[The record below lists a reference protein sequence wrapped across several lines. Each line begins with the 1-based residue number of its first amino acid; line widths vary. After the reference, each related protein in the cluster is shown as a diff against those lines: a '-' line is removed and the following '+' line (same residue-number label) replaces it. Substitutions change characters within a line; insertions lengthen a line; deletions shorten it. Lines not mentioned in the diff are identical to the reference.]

1 MRKFLAVLHA
11 RNMEFLRDRS
21 ALVWNLAMP
30 FLLVIGL
37 AFTFSGS
44 NKEIY
49 KVGVVGGL
57 ETLARVAPALQT
69 TQHIKFVEYNELQ
82 TAIGKVEHHQ
92 LDMLVEVRDVPSEIG
107 SRSIATDD
115 AGHYS
120 YFPLPNPP
128 PASEKLMAGHP
139 EEGTKEKSR
148 LGVLGTNASLG
159 DSSLKYW
166 VNSSS
171 PNGYLLERILW
182 GTEGHLFQRQQVEG
196 KEIRYVDW
204 FLPGILGM
212 NMMFSCLFGVGF
224 VIVRYRKNGF
234 LKRLKATPLGAFH
247 FLLAQL
253 VSRLLLIMLITIV
266 VYTGCNL
273 FIEFNMQGSYWDL
286 LLVVTLGAVCMISIG
301 LLVAARTASEEFAGG
316 ILNAVTWPM
325 MLLSG
330 SWFSLEGTHP
340 WVQQL
345 AQIFPLTHVIAATR
359 AIMSEGAPLS
369 QVMPHIWV
377 LALMS
382 AVFLALG
389 AIVFKWE

>member
-37 AFTFSGS
+37 AATFSGN
-44 NKEIY
+44 NKELY
-49 KVGVVGGL
+49 KIGLVGGMESL
-57 ETLARVAPALQT
+57 THVAPALQA
-69 TQHIKFVEYNELQ
+69 TQHINFVGYADLK
-82 TAIGKVEHHQ
+82 TAIDKVKHHQ
-92 LDMLVEVRDVPSEIG
+92 LDMLVDV
-107 SRSIATDD
+107 
-115 AGHYS
+115 
-120 YFPLPNPP
+120 
-128 PASEKLMAGHP
+128 
-139 EEGTKEKSR
+139 
-148 LGVLGTNASLG
+148 
-159 DSSLKYW
+159 SSAPKYW
-166 VNSSS
+166 VNASS
-171 PNGYLLERILW
+171 PNGYMLERIVW
-182 GTEGHLFQRQQVEG
+182 GTEGKLFQRQQVDG

-247 FLLAQL
+247 FLFAQL

-273 FIEFNMQGSYWDL
+273 FIEFNMQGSYWTL
-286 LLVVTLGAVCMISIG
+286 ILVATLGSMCMISIG
-301 LLVAARTASEEFAGG
+301 LLIAARTASEEFAGG

-330 SWFSLEGTHP
+330 AWFSLEGTHE
-340 WVQQL
+340 WVKQL
-345 AQIFPLTHVIAATR
+345 AQIFPLTHMIDATR
-359 AIMSEGAPLS
+359 AIMSEGATLA
-369 QVMPHIWV
+369 QVMPQVWI
-377 LALMS
+377 LTAMS
-382 AVFLALG
+382 AVFLLLG
-389 AIVFKWE
+389 AMVFKWE

>member
-1 MRKFLAVLHA
+1 MKKFLAVLHA

-30 FLLVIGL
+30 FMLVFGL

-49 KVGVVGGL
+49 KVGVVGGI
-57 ETLARVAPALQT
+57 ETLSRIAPVLQAT
-69 TQHIKFVEYNELQ
+69 LHIKFVEYDELNKG
-82 TAIGKVEHHQ
+82 IDKVKHHQ
-92 LDMLVEVRDVPSEIG
+92 LDMLLDVSAAP
-107 SRSIATDD
+107 
-115 AGHYS
+115 
-120 YFPLPNPP
+120 
-128 PASEKLMAGHP
+128 
-139 EEGTKEKSR
+139 
-148 LGVLGTNASLG
+148 
-159 DSSLKYW
+159 KYW

-171 PNGYLLERILW
+171 PNGYLLERIVW
-182 GTEGHLFQRQQVEG
+182 GVEGHQFQRQAVEG
-196 KEIRYVDW
+196 REIRYVDW

-234 LKRLKATPLGAFH
+234 LKRLKATPLGAFQ
-247 FLLAQL
+247 FLFAQL
-253 VSRLLLIMLITIV
+253 ISRLLLIMVITTV
-266 VYTGCNL
+266 VYSGCNL
-273 FIEFNMQGSYWDL
+273 FIDFNMQGSYWNL
-286 LLVVTLGAVCMISIG
+286 LLVTTLGAMCMISIG
-301 LLVAARTASEEFAGG
+301 LLIAARTASEEFAGG

-330 SWFSLEGTHP
+330 AWFSLEGTHA

-345 AQIFPLTHVIAATR
+345 AQIFPLTHMIDATR

-369 QVMPHIWV
+369 QVMPQVWV

-382 AVFLALG
+382 VIFLALG
-389 AIVFKWE
+389 AWVFKWE